1 MKSVKNLWKTRA
13 AHVSGG
19 EGERQ
24 KEGGQKEKERGVGGR
39 GMTNPGRWLDCQWQV
54 NIDVEEVF
62 FLLFLPFFFAILAR
76 LSPIPGEGEAGEEE
90 RGVAL

>member
-1 MKSVKNLWKTRA
+1 MENESCTCQWKG
-13 AHVSGG
+13 GG
-19 EGERQ
+19 EAEEGRQ
-24 KEGGQKEKERGVGGR
+24 KERGVGGR

-62 FLLFLPFFFAILAR
+62 FYFFCFSFFAILAR
-76 LSPIPGEGEAGEEE
+76 LSPIPGEGESGKEK

>member
-1 MKSVKNLWKTRA
+1 
-13 AHVSGG
+13 
-19 EGERQ
+19 
-24 KEGGQKEKERGVGGR
+24 
-39 GMTNPGRWLDCQWQV
+39 MTNPGRWLDCQWQV
-54 NIDVEEVF
+54 NIDVEEV